1 MSEFLRDKRILM
13 NEVVTPWNYYARIEI
28 PSSLCNRGF
37 GIALK
42 IIGSQNPNSRQS
54 KVKRGISAIAK
65 ACGGNISKT
74 QVKSI
79 LMSRKNR
86 SKTFIKMPFSA
97 TEIIGKILISVDPS
111 NNSSFVKEKSIISK
125 YKQNTIDDIR
135 KVELLIWKYIA
146 ELENV
151 SEKIDDSR
159 FSNLMEGLRRL
170 D

>member
-1 MSEFLRDKRILM
+1 MNEFLRNKRILM

-42 IIGSQNPNSRQS
+42 IIGNQTPNSRQS

-74 QVKSI
+74 QIKSI
-79 LMSRKNR
+79 LMSRHNR

-97 TEIIGKILISVDPS
+97 IEIIGKILSNVDPG
-111 NNSSFVKEKSIISK
+111 NNSSFDKEKSIISNF
-125 YKQNTIDDIR
+125 KQNKIDDIR

-146 ELENV
+146 ELENA
-151 SEKIDDSR
+151 SERIDDSR
-159 FSNLMEGLRRL
+159 FSKLMKGLRRL